1 MLYLMRSINNG
12 VLLVF
17 VAVAAA
23 AAGAA
28 VEGTAGGVKWTAPA
42 SWKLQAARQMR
53 VATYDIPAAPGAE
66 PGECGVFYFGE
77 GQGGGVEENFE
88 RWAKQFEGAAPP
100 KKAERTVHGLRA
112 HTIDVSG
119 TYLASGGPMM
129 HSQGK
134 KQPGFR
140 LLGAIVEAPQ
150 GLVFF
155 KCTGPT
161 ATIGKAQA
169 EFDALLASLAKAP
182 AARL

>member
-1 MLYLMRSINNG
+1 MRPG
-12 VLLVF
+12 RVGLLLLL
-17 VAVAAA
+17 VAAA
-23 AAGAA
+23 ADAA
-28 VEGTAGGVKWTAPA
+28 VEGTAAGVKWIAPA
-42 SWKLQAARQMR
+42 SWKLAAARQMR
-53 VATYDIPAAPGAE
+53 VATYDIPAAPGSE

-77 GQGGGVEENFE
+77 GQGGSVEENFA
-88 RWAKQFEGAAPP
+88 RWVKQFEGGGPSR
-100 KKAERTVHGLRA
+100 KAEKTVHGLRV

-129 HSQGK
+129 QSQGK

-169 EFDALLASLAKAP
+169 EFDLLLASLAKAP

>member
-1 MLYLMRSINNG
+1 MRPG
-12 VLLVF
+12 RVGFLLLLV
-17 VAVAAA
+17 AA

-28 VEGTAGGVKWTAPA
+28 VEGTAAGVKWIAPA
-42 SWKLQAARQMR
+42 SWKPQAARQMR
-53 VATYDIPAAPGAE
+53 VATYDIPAAPGSE

-77 GQGGGVEENFE
+77 GQGGGVEENFS
-88 RWAKQFEGAAPP
+88 RWVKQFEDGGPP
-100 KKAERTVHGLRA
+100 KKAEKTVHGLRV

-155 KCTGPT
+155 KCTGPS

>member
-1 MLYLMRSINNG
+1 MRPG
-12 VLLVF
+12 RVGLLLLLV
-17 VAVAAA
+17 AA

-28 VEGTAGGVKWTAPA
+28 VEGTAAGVKWIAPA

-53 VATYDIPAAPGAE
+53 VVTYDIPAAPGSE

-77 GQGGGVEENFE
+77 GQGGDVEENFA
-88 RWAKQFEGAAPP
+88 RWVKQFEGATPA
-100 KKAERTVHGLRA
+100 KKAERTVHGLRV

-134 KQPGFR
+134 KQAGFR

-169 EFDALLASLAKAP
+169 EFDAFLASLAKAP